1 MAEKKNTEFNRPGG
15 YAMPKG
21 STQVQRRAAKSITAA
36 NIRLLG
42 DSVPAHKAKTVKEC
56 IGDTVSEPH
65 RNDSAPSHPLA
76 VSPLYHASDPDT
88 QLYVGDCRDILAT
101 LPERGQVDLIFA
113 DPPFNWDVPY
123 AGGEEKADDGWK
135 DGMPRAEYE
144 RFTFDWLDG
153 CIEALAPHGSLWVN
167 IPDDSAAEVVM
178 HLKRRGLTMINWC
191 IWHFRFGQ
199 NRNSSF
205 IMSKVHVL
213 YFAKLGM
220 SSGKFTTEIT
230 EDTEKHKKNSP
241 FVNSVSSVVNQS
253 GLTAGRI
260 WNPNDIIELSDRASI
275 YADPRTMAKDSNK
288 GLRVPMDVWYGKY
301 WGRIQGNNKE
311 RRHEHH
317 NQIPEIY
324 LERVIKACSNPVG
337 GWAPAR
343 KLTTEIT
350 ENTERADQNLCS
362 VNPVSSV
369 VNHVGESAGFGSLVL
384 DPFCGSGTTSTVA
397 RALGR
402 RSITIEYSAVNAK
415 SAWERITKVGM
426 VPREDAGK
434 PQSTAI
440 FKSRR
445 KRQSSAQVSQT

>member
-1 MAEKKNTEFNRPGG
+1 
-15 YAMPKG
+15 
-21 STQVQRRAAKSITAA
+21 
-36 NIRLLG
+36 LLG
-42 DSVPAHKAKTVKEC
+42 DGVPAHVPNGVADIGEPKRKNRQLAK
-56 IGDTVSEPH
+56 
-65 RNDSAPSHPLA
+65 
-76 VSPLYHASDPDT
+76 SPDRQISPDFRTSDPDT
-88 QLYVGDCRDILAT
+88 QLYIGDCRDILAT
-101 LPERGQVDLIFA
+101 LPEKGQVDLIFA

-123 AGGEEKADDGWK
+123 DSWK

-167 IPDDSAAEVVM
+167 VPDDSAAEVVM

-199 NRNSSF
+199 NRSSSF

-213 YFAKLGM
+213 YFAKSAELRSQRSEVRGQ
-220 SSGKFTTEIT
+220 
-230 EDTEKHKKNSP
+230 KKAGSADLRP
-241 FVNSVSSVVNQS
+241 
-253 GLTAGRI
+253 LTADLCPPGRI
-260 WNPNDIIELSDRASI
+260 WNPDSILELSDRASI
-275 YADPRTMAKDSNK
+275 YADPRTMAKDTNK

-311 RRHEHH
+311 RRHNHH

-324 LERVIKACSNPVG
+324 LERVIKACSNPG
-337 GWAPAR
+337 
-343 KLTTEIT
+343 
-350 ENTERADQNLCS
+350 N
-362 VNPVSSV
+362 
-369 VNHVGESAGFGSLVL
+369 LVL

-402 RSITIEYSAVNAK
+402 RSITIEYSEVNAK
-415 SAWERITKVGM
+415 SAWERITAIGM

-440 FKSRR
+440 FKARNRR
-445 KRQSSAQVSQT
+445 PRQREIARS